1 LARVTKLVIS
11 KPQISAAVL
20 RLIADAIERDAG
32 RHVAEI
38 RRRADLMDGVK
49 AAAVKATRAKPK
61 KAQKAG
67 PKTAAKKQTRPL
79 ARKKPAKPTRGPRTK
94 SSSRGR

>member
-1 LARVTKLVIS
+1 LARVKLTIS

-32 RHVAEI
+32 RHVAEL

-49 AAAVKATRAKPK
+49 AAAVKASRAKPNKAK
-61 KAQKAG
+61 KAGGRKA
-67 PKTAAKKQTRPL
+67 AAKKQTRPV
-79 ARKKPAKPTRGPRTK
+79 RGKKPARSTPAKRTK
-94 SSSRGR
+94 TSGRGR